1 VDAISIAVWYEDT
14 MVELLL
20 ADFSLER
27 SMEKVGVEE
36 KERER
41 GRPSITEEPDGGR
54 GDGGARWVA
63 ADMALVFSVSDG
75 MMVYI

>member
-1 VDAISIAVWYEDT
+1 
-14 MVELLL
+14 
-20 ADFSLER
+20 
-27 SMEKVGVEE
+27 VEE

-41 GRPSITEEPDGGR
+41 GRPSSTEEPDGGR